1 VQFPLNPLWA
11 FTLSYAALVAAV
23 ASGVGALE
31 AIAVLIVSYTALTWA
46 WAGAARSLVEVATTW
61 GDLRVFVFIF
71 LSMLLAGLLREGGI
85 LDLMVESAGRV
96 GCRFSLAAVPA
107 MIGLMPM
114 PGGALVSA
122 IAMRRRYL
130 EEAGVSR
137 EWATYLNYWFRHV
150 WVPSWPLFQSMV
162 ITASVFAAAVGE
174 PLDPALIA
182 EHTWPATIAAIAAG
196 ALVSAP
202 LMARLSCPA
211 GGRGGLRGLLVSLS
225 PFILVAVLS
234 FGLKLSL
241 LASLAVTVAL
251 VAAALRPSRRQ
262 LAAALRLA
270 GRPRIHAV
278 LLEALMFKN
287 LLISTGA
294 PHALMG
300 ALHSWGLPLWA
311 VAYLLPFTLGLSAG
325 GENFFAATAMPL
337 LASTI
342 AGPGGIDWRLLMIA
356 YTGGYLG
363 VMASPVHLC
372 LVLSAEYYQ
381 SSIGKPL
388 ALTLLTIAATT
399 GLLAAW
405 AALTA

>member
-1 VQFPLNPLWA
+1 MAAGVLAA
-11 FTLSYAALVAAV
+11 FALSYAALVAAV
-23 ASGVGALE
+23 ALRAGALE
-31 AIAVLIVSYTALTWA
+31 AIAVLILAYTALTWSWGRAA
-46 WAGAARSLVEVATTW
+46 WSLVHVATTW

-71 LSMLLAGLLREGGI
+71 LSMLLAGVLRERGI
-85 LDLMVESAGRV
+85 LDLMVDSAGRV

-130 EEAGVSR
+130 EEAGLPR

-162 ITASVFAAAVGE
+162 ITASVFAV
-174 PLDPALIA
+174 DPAVIA
-182 EHTWPATIAAIAAG
+182 GHTWPATIAAILAG

-202 LMARLSCPA
+202 LLARLECPDTR
-211 GGRGGLRGLLVSLS
+211 GRGGLGGLAASLS
-225 PFILVAVLS
+225 PF
-234 FGLKLSL
+234 
-241 LASLAVTVAL
+241 AL
-251 VAAALRPSRRQ
+251 VALLAFGLHLGLLESLAITVAAVVAALRPGWRELRSALG
-262 LAAALRLA
+262 LAV
-270 GRPRIHAV
+270 RPRIHGV

-287 LLISTGA
+287 LLIATGA
-294 PHALMG
+294 PGALMG
-300 ALHSWGLPLWA
+300 ALQSSGVPAVA

-337 LASTI
+337 LAGLI
-342 AGPGGIDWRLLMIA
+342 ASGSGIDWRMMLVA

-372 LVLSAEYYQ
+372 LVLTSEYYE
-381 SSIGKPL
+381 SGLGKPL
-388 ALTLLTIAATT
+388 ALTLASIGVAT
-399 GLLAAW
+399 GLLAL
-405 AALTA
+405 ALALA